1 VPGTLNGEETPVN
14 LFRRM
19 NREAEPSLRI
29 TSGCAPLVLSMTGTL
44 LPATGHSLSTTGST
58 LLPATGHSLPILDLC
73 LLVAVGL
80 VLKVTCNKCTTPKLS
95 ELPYSTKIPAIL
107 VVERR
112 EWREISSDMGKK
124 SGFFLMSGAFDT
136 EGLDKVLLMSQQP

>member
-1 VPGTLNGEETPVN
+1 MRPTRTVDDGYVAASNGALAVDNGYVAASNGALAAKPRLLGFVP
-14 LFRRM
+14 
-19 NREAEPSLRI
+19 
-29 TSGCAPLVLSMTGTL
+29 
-44 LPATGHSLSTTGST
+44 
-58 LLPATGHSLPILDLC
+58 
-73 LLVAVGL
+73 VGL

>member
-1 VPGTLNGEETPVN
+1 MPGTLNGEETPVN

-44 LPATGHSLSTTGST
+44 LPATGHSL
-58 LLPATGHSLPILDLC
+58 PIPDLC

-80 VLKVTCNKCTTPKLS
+80 VLKAL
-95 ELPYSTKIPAIL
+95 LPVECASGSRLEPVVAPWEGVGRIL
-107 VVERR
+107 AVLPLVEVHPR
-112 EWREISSDMGKK
+112 
-124 SGFFLMSGAFDT
+124 
-136 EGLDKVLLMSQQP
+136 